1 MNTPTGILEVNG
13 IILTQEAIWQLEYL
27 QSNGFDSDPGKKFD
41 NSGILEK
48 EKEITEVIFYI
59 TGIIANGSLG
69 DDFSKEIRLLKIMY
83 FMRDFYLAFKVP
95 DDLSEFSSAT
105 KS

>member
-27 QSNGFDSDPGKKFD
+27 QSNGFISAPNKKFD
-41 NSGILEK
+41 NSGIFEK
-48 EKEITEVIFYI
+48 EKEISEVIFYI

-83 FMRDFYLAFKVP
+83 FMRDFYMSFKVP
-95 DDLSEFSSAT
+95 EDFNNETA
-105 KS
+105 